1 MLLLATLLSALLPSA
16 TLLSAKLLL
25 ATQVSAT
32 LPSATL
38 LSAMLLSA
46 TLFSATPG
54 NTSATLL
61 SFALFSAC
69 STFKHDLQVTFK
81 QAFHARLPTLF
92 TLWNLKS
99 IILQSIP
106 TRTRCY
112 SFDKNFKGLFRPWT
126 LDLEASKT
134 LLLGVSLQT
143 TINAKPRQHQVS
155 QCHTD

>member
-112 SFDKNFKGLFRPWT
+112 SFDKNFNCLFRPWT